1 MRGRLLLGSP
11 DPLPDGP
18 VTHAKCLP
26 DGVQRETFLVR
37 LQRQPDALLIRLTEN
52 SLSGPHRVEKGV
64 GPCLILHE
72 LRGTADPATWGGCAH
87 GCAPTCSSSVG
98 TVVARPAGTW
108 KDPTR
113 ISLGSDIGIWV
124 LVGTSRDLAVAC
136 LGVNDD
142 PCESCLQAMVAP
154 GSRRPPGPTSCQAS
168 ATILP
173 RLRDESTN
181 RRIDGRD

>member
-1 MRGRLLLGSP
+1 MRRLVISCSP
-11 DPLPDGP
+11 DPLPDRH
-18 VTHAKCLP
+18 VTHAKRLP
-26 DGVQRETFLVR
+26 NGVQRETFLVR
-37 LQRQPDALLIRLTEN
+37 LQRQPDALLSRLAEN
-52 SLSGPHRVEKGV
+52 SLRCSHRIKKGV
-64 GPCLILHE
+64 GPRLILHD
-72 LRGTADPATWGGCAH
+72 LRGTADPATWGRCAH
-87 GCAPTCSSSVG
+87 GCAPTFTSSVG

-136 LGVNDD
+136 HGVNDD

-154 GSRRPPGPTSCQAS
+154 GSRRPPGPTSRQARP
-168 ATILP
+168 TILP

-181 RRIDGRD
+181 RRASLT